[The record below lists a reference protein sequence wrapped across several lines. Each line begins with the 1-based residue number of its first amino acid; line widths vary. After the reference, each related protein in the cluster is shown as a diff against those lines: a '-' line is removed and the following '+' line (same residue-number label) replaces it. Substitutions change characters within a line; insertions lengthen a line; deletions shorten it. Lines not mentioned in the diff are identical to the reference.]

1 MARIAV
7 IDDDAGFRASLAEA
21 LDDFGHDVAEFAS
34 ADSAL
39 TVLATDPA
47 ALVFLDLRM
56 PGMDG
61 IAALEA
67 LKSRDKAL
75 PVVVLTAYATGENT
89 IAAMRLGAFD
99 HLTKP
104 VGRADLEALLDR
116 ALTGTATTSATAD
129 SVAPGEIIG
138 TSPAIREVQKRIG
151 LAASGHATVLILG
164 ETGVGK
170 ELVARA
176 IHRFSD
182 RASRPFVAVNCAAIP
197 ADLLESELFGHE
209 RGAFTGAIGARR
221 GRFREAEG
229 GTILLDE
236 IGDMAPAT
244 QAKILRVLEER
255 EVVPLGG
262 APVAIDVRMI
272 AATHRD
278 LAERVEEGR
287 FRADLYYRLAV
298 LPIVVPP
305 LRERV
310 ADIEAIARHLLARI
324 RPAPPPTLSKAALD
338 ALSAW
343 PWHGNVRELRNVLE
357 RAASLAP
364 GRVID
369 AADLALT
376 PSPRQTASLPPP
388 RRLAETVA
396 DAEIVAIRAALIR
409 AGGNRTE
416 AARELGISRAAL
428 YDRLNRYGLTTLSEN
443 PTETVGGSDESSVV

>member
-34 ADSAL
+34 ADLAL
-39 TVLATDPA
+39 TALATDPA

-67 LKSRDKAL
+67 LKSRDRAL

-104 VGRADLEALLDR
+104 VGRADLEALRDR
-116 ALTGTATTSATAD
+116 VLTGTATTSAPAD

-151 LAASGHATVLILG
+151 LAASGQATVLILG

-182 RASRPFVAVNCAAIP
+182 RASRPFAAVNCAAIP

-324 RPAPPPTLSKAALD
+324 RPASPPTLSKAALD
-338 ALSAW
+338 SLSAW

-369 AADLALT
+369 AADLALA
-376 PSPRQTASLPPP
+376 PSPRQTTSLPPP

-409 AGGNRTE
+409 ARGNRTE

>member
-39 TVLATDPA
+39 TALATDPA

-89 IAAMRLGAFD
+89 IAAMRLGPYD

-209 RGAFTGAIGARR
+209 RGAFTGAIG
-221 GRFREAEG
+221 
-229 GTILLDE
+229 
-236 IGDMAPAT
+236 P
-244 QAKILRVLEER
+244 K
-255 EVVPLGG
+255 
-262 APVAIDVRMI
+262 
-272 AATHRD
+272 
-278 LAERVEEGR
+278 
-287 FRADLYYRLAV
+287 
-298 LPIVVPP
+298 
-305 LRERV
+305 
-310 ADIEAIARHLLARI
+310 
-324 RPAPPPTLSKAALD
+324 
-338 ALSAW
+338 
-343 PWHGNVRELRNVLE
+343 
-357 RAASLAP
+357 
-364 GRVID
+364 
-369 AADLALT
+369 
-376 PSPRQTASLPPP
+376 
-388 RRLAETVA
+388 
-396 DAEIVAIRAALIR
+396 
-409 AGGNRTE
+409 
-416 AARELGISRAAL
+416 
-428 YDRLNRYGLTTLSEN
+428 
-443 PTETVGGSDESSVV
+443 

>member
-1 MARIAV
+1 
-7 IDDDAGFRASLAEA
+7 
-21 LDDFGHDVAEFAS
+21 
-34 ADSAL
+34 
-39 TVLATDPA
+39 
-47 ALVFLDLRM
+47 
-56 PGMDG
+56 
-61 IAALEA
+61 
-67 LKSRDKAL
+67 
-75 PVVVLTAYATGENT
+75 
-89 IAAMRLGAFD
+89 
-99 HLTKP
+99 
-104 VGRADLEALLDR
+104 
-116 ALTGTATTSATAD
+116 
-129 SVAPGEIIG
+129 
-138 TSPAIREVQKRIG
+138 EVQKRIG

-305 LRERV
+305 LRERA
-310 ADIEAIARHLLARI
+310 ADIEVIARHL
-324 RPAPPPTLSKAALD
+324 
-338 ALSAW
+338 
-343 PWHGNVRELRNVLE
+343 
-357 RAASLAP
+357 
-364 GRVID
+364 
-369 AADLALT
+369 
-376 PSPRQTASLPPP
+376 
-388 RRLAETVA
+388 
-396 DAEIVAIRAALIR
+396 
-409 AGGNRTE
+409 
-416 AARELGISRAAL
+416 
-428 YDRLNRYGLTTLSEN
+428 
-443 PTETVGGSDESSVV
+443 